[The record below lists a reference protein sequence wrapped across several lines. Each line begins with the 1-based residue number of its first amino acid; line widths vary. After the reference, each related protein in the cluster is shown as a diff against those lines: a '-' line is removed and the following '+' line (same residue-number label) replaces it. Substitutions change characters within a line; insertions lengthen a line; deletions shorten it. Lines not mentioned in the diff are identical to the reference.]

1 MWLQSFRARTG
12 YKAVRQFLVSKTA
25 PFRSR
30 KRLPFGLENGSLSV
44 SKTNLHVT
52 TCANL
57 NKMSLSS
64 TYRKHT
70 HREHILSL
78 PDTYIGSI
86 ENSVEEHYI
95 VEDDTFI
102 AKTLNFNP
110 GFYKLIDELLVNAHD
125 HVVRLRQNKSETPV
139 KTINISSDGKTF
151 TIRNDGESIDVEKH
165 PEYGVY
171 IPQLIFGELLT
182 STNYDKD
189 EKKLVGGKNGYGVK
203 LVNIFSQKFELTIV
217 DAKRGLKYN
226 QAFENNMSKIGTPTV
241 KPCKTKPFVEII
253 WTPDFQKFG
262 WTNSIPETL
271 LQVVKRRVYDL
282 AMTVGKDVK
291 ITWNDEHIKFK
302 DLSSYA
308 SWYLPKD
315 ASIITDNPQLHW
327 NIVLS
332 DSPTDK
338 AFNVSFVNGIWTRSG
353 KHVDEITNQV
363 VNYFVSHIETK
374 KKIKVKPALVRDSLA
389 VFIHCFVENP
399 AFSSQTKEVLTSKT
413 TCKLSDDFLKKVV
426 AKLNIVEK
434 VLEAQNIKDAK
445 DLKKTDGKK
454 TTKITGIPKLDDA
467 VLAGSNRSHEC
478 TLILTEGDSAK
489 AMALSGLSQ
498 EQRKLYGVFPLRGK
512 LLNVKDMT
520 SKKIEATEEIA
531 NMKKIIGL
539 ESGKKYKDVKSL
551 RYGSILIMTD
561 QDYDGS
567 HIRGLLINMF
577 HELWHQLIEIPGFI
591 TYMATPIVKATKASK
606 TLSFYSQYEYE
617 EWKKTNAN
625 WRVKYYKG
633 LGTSTRDEA
642 KEYFKSMNVVKYT
655 YSDDSDK
662 SIELAFNKSMADNR
676 KEWLK
681 TYSRSDI
688 VGSEKELL
696 YENFVNKDL
705 IHFSNYNLERSIP
718 NVMDGLKTSQ
728 RKILY
733 SALKRNLKSE
743 IRVAQFAGYVSE
755 HSGYHHGE
763 ASLNDAIIGM
773 AQDYVGSNNLAWL
786 VPQGQFGTRLQGGND
801 AASPRYIHTYLQ
813 PYISSLVP
821 ADDLECLKYRD
832 DDGLPVEPEWY
843 APILPMLLVNGARGI
858 GTGYSTYIPQCNPA
872 NLLLGLQRWLKKEV
886 ALTDI
891 NLEPWY
897 RGFTGTIEKS
907 GADYTVKGNWTIEKD
922 MMTITELPV
931 ETWTSDY
938 KEWLDKQLTEG
949 LIKDY
954 SDTSTDMTVSIKVK
968 LTGNAEHT
976 KVLEK
981 SLTSKIKLTNMH
993 AFDSECVINKY
1004 ESLHEILD
1012 EFSIIRLD
1020 LYKKRREHCL
1030 AQMRARLP
1038 FHENVVRFIEQ
1049 QSQDTPLPDLRRK
1062 TREECDTL
1070 LEKQKFVKISDTYDY
1085 LMDLPIKSITVT
1097 NARKHQADL
1106 ESLRAKIAHL
1116 EKKTPESLW
1125 LDDLETF
1132 SSIYSKKK

>member
-1 MWLQSFRARTG
+1 
-12 YKAVRQFLVSKTA
+12 
-25 PFRSR
+25 
-30 KRLPFGLENGSLSV
+30 
-44 SKTNLHVT
+44 
-52 TCANL
+52 
-57 NKMSLSS
+57 MSLSE

-70 HREHILSL
+70 PREHILSL
-78 PDTYIGSI
+78 PDTYVGSI
-86 ENSVEEHYI
+86 ENSMEEHYV
-95 VEDDTFI
+95 VEGESFV
-102 AKTLNFNP
+102 AKSINFNP

-125 HVVRLRQNKSETPV
+125 HVVRLRQKKSNNPV
-139 KTINISSDGKTF
+139 KNISISSDGKTF
-151 TIRNDGESIDVEKH
+151 TIRNDGESIDVEQH
-165 PEYGVY
+165 PDYHVF

-182 STNYDKD
+182 STNYDTT
-189 EKKLVGGKNGYGVK
+189 EKRLVGGKNGYGVK
-203 LVNIFSQKFELTIV
+203 LVNIFSKKFELTIV
-217 DAKRGLKYN
+217 DSKRQLKYN
-226 QAFENNMSKIGTPTV
+226 QIFEDNMSKICPPTI
-241 KPCKTKPFVEII
+241 KPCKTKSYVEII
-253 WTPDFQKFG
+253 WTPDFARFG
-262 WTNSIPETL
+262 WTDSIPGP
-271 LQVVKRRVYDL
+271 VVEVIQRRVFDL

-291 ITWNDEHIKFK
+291 ITWSDTAIKFR
-302 DLSSYA
+302 DLTSYA

-315 ASIITDNPQLHW
+315 TAILADNPQLNWH
-327 NIVLS
+327 VALG

-363 VNYFVSHIETK
+363 VSHFVCYIESK
-374 KKIKVKPALVRDSLA
+374 KKIKVKPSLIRDSLA

-399 AFSSQTKEVLTSKT
+399 SFSSQTKEVMTSKV
-413 TCKLSDDFLKKVV
+413 TCKLSEDFLKKAVS
-426 AKLNIVEK
+426 KLGIMEK
-434 VLEAQNIKDAK
+434 VLEAQNAKDNK

-467 VLAGSNRSHEC
+467 VLAGTNRSHEC

-498 EQRKLYGVFPLRGK
+498 DQRKLYGVFPLRGK

-520 SKKIEATEEIA
+520 AKKIEATEEIA
-531 NMKKIIGL
+531 NMKKILGL

-591 TYMATPIVKATKASK
+591 TYMATPIVKASKGNK
-606 TLSFYSQYEYE
+606 TLPFYSQYEYD
-617 EWKKTNAN
+617 EWKKTNHN
-625 WRVKYYKG
+625 WRIKYYKG

-642 KEYFKSMNVVKYT
+642 KEYFKSMNVVKYLYT
-655 YSDDSDK
+655 DDSDK

-688 VGSEKELL
+688 VGAGPELL
-696 YENFVNKDL
+696 YEDFVNKDL

-728 RKILY
+728 RKILF

-773 AQDYVGSNNLAWL
+773 AQDYVGSNNVAWL
-786 VPQGQFGTRLQGGND
+786 VPQGQFGTRLQGGKD
-801 AASPRYIHTYLQ
+801 SASPRYIHTFLQ
-813 PYISSLVP
+813 PYVSSLIP
-821 ADDLECLKYRD
+821 ADDMACLKYRD

-858 GTGYSTYIPQCNPA
+858 GTGYSTFIPQCNPA
-872 NLLLGLQRWLKKEV
+872 HLILGLQRWLRKEV
-886 ALTDI
+886 KLTDI

-907 GADYTVKGNWTIEKD
+907 DSDYVVKGVWKIEKD
-922 MMTITELPV
+922 TLTISELPV

-938 KEWLDKQLTEG
+938 KEWLDKQMTDG
-949 LIKDY
+949 IIKDY
-954 SDTSTDMTVSIKVK
+954 SDTSTDMQVCITIK
-968 LTGNAEHT
+968 LSDNAEHR
-976 KVLEK
+976 KIIEK
-981 SLTSKIKLTNMH
+981 SLTTKIKLSNMH
-993 AFDSECVINKY
+993 AFDSECVITKY
-1004 ESLHEILD
+1004 ESLHAILD
-1012 EFSIIRLD
+1012 EFSVIRLD
-1020 LYKKRREHCL
+1020 MYKKRKAACL
-1030 AQMRARLP
+1030 AEMKSRLP
-1038 FHENVVRFIEQ
+1038 YHENVVRFIKQ
-1049 QSQDTPLPDLRRK
+1049 QSRDIPIPDLRRK
-1062 TREECDTL
+1062 TVDECNFLLDTD
-1070 LEKQKFVKISDTYDY
+1070 KFTKIDDDFDY
-1085 LMDLPIKSITVT
+1085 LLNLPIKSLTIT
-1097 NARKHQADL
+1097 NAQKHENDL
-1106 ESLRAKIAHL
+1106 DTLRFKIAEL
-1116 EKKTPESLW
+1116 EKKSPEELW
-1125 LDDLETF
+1125 LSDLDSF
-1132 SSIYSKKK
+1132 SGMYSKKNK

>member
-1 MWLQSFRARTG
+1 M
-12 YKAVRQFLVSKTA
+12 
-25 PFRSR
+25 
-30 KRLPFGLENGSLSV
+30 
-44 SKTNLHVT
+44 
-52 TCANL
+52 
-57 NKMSLSS
+57 
-64 TYRKHT
+64 
-70 HREHILSL
+70 
-78 PDTYIGSI
+78 
-86 ENSVEEHYI
+86 
-95 VEDDTFI
+95 
-102 AKTLNFNP
+102 
-110 GFYKLIDELLVNAHD
+110 
-125 HVVRLRQNKSETPV
+125 
-139 KTINISSDGKTF
+139 
-151 TIRNDGESIDVEKH
+151 
-165 PEYGVY
+165 
-171 IPQLIFGELLT
+171 
-182 STNYDKD
+182 
-189 EKKLVGGKNGYGVK
+189 
-203 LVNIFSQKFELTIV
+203 
-217 DAKRGLKYN
+217 
-226 QAFENNMSKIGTPTV
+226 
-241 KPCKTKPFVEII
+241 
-253 WTPDFQKFG
+253 
-262 WTNSIPETL
+262 
-271 LQVVKRRVYDL
+271 
-282 AMTVGKDVK
+282 
-291 ITWNDEHIKFK
+291 
-302 DLSSYA
+302 
-308 SWYLPKD
+308 
-315 ASIITDNPQLHW
+315 
-327 NIVLS
+327 
-332 DSPTDK
+332 
-338 AFNVSFVNGIWTRSG
+338 
-353 KHVDEITNQV
+353 DEITNQV
-363 VNYFVSHIETK
+363 VSHIVNYIDTK
-374 KKIKVKPALVRDSLA
+374 KKIKVKPAIVRDSLA

-413 TCKLSDDFLKKVV
+413 TCKLSEDFLKKVV
-426 AKLNIVEK
+426 AKLSIVDK

-467 VLAGSNRSHEC
+467 VLAGTNRSHEC
-478 TLILTEGDSAK
+478 VLILTEGDSAK

-498 EQRKLYGVFPLRGK
+498 DQRKLYGVFPLRGK

-531 NMKKIIGL
+531 NMKKILGL
-539 ESGKKYKDVKSL
+539 ESGKKYADVKSL

-591 TYMATPIVKATKASK
+591 TYMATPIVKASKGSK
-606 TLSFYSQYEYE
+606 TLSFYSQYEYD

-642 KEYFKSMNVVKYT
+642 KEYFKSMNVVKYI
-655 YSDDSDK
+655 YSEHSDP
-662 SIELAFNKSMADNR
+662 SIELAFNKSMSDNR
-676 KEWLK
+676 KDWLK

-858 GTGYSTYIPQCNPA
+858 GTGYSTYIPQCNPH
-872 NLLLGLQRWLKKEV
+872 NLLVGLQRWLKKEV
-886 ALTDI
+886 KLTDI
-891 NLEPWY
+891 NLDPWY

-907 GADYTVKGNWTIEKD
+907 GADYTVKGRWTIEKD
-922 MMTITELPV
+922 TMSITELPV

-949 LIKDY
+949 IIKDY
-954 SDTSTDMTVSIKVK
+954 SDTSTDTHISIKVK
-968 LTGNAEHT
+968 LTGNADHT
-976 KVLEK
+976 KILEK

-993 AFDSECVINKY
+993 AFDSDCVINKY
-1004 ESLHEILD
+1004 ESLHDILD
-1012 EFSIIRLD
+1012 EFAVIRLD
-1020 LYKKRREHCL
+1020 LYKKRRAHCL

-1049 QSQDTPLPDLRRK
+1049 QSMDDPLPDLRRK
-1062 TREECDTL
+1062 TREECDGL
-1070 LEKQKFVKISDTYDY
+1070 LEKQKFTKISDSYDY
-1085 LMDLPIKSITVT
+1085 LMDLPFKSITVT

-1106 ESLRAKIAHL
+1106 EALRTKISDL
-1116 EKKTPESLW
+1116 EKKTAEGLW

-1132 SSIYSKKK
+1132 SSKNK

>member
-1 MWLQSFRARTG
+1 
-12 YKAVRQFLVSKTA
+12 
-25 PFRSR
+25 
-30 KRLPFGLENGSLSV
+30 
-44 SKTNLHVT
+44 
-52 TCANL
+52 
-57 NKMSLSS
+57 MSLSQ

-86 ENSVEEHYI
+86 ENSTEEHYV
-95 VEDDTFI
+95 VEGDSFA

-125 HVVRLRQNKSETPV
+125 HVVRLRERKSTNPV
-139 KTINISSDGKTF
+139 KNINISSDGRTF

-165 PEYGVY
+165 PDYDVY

-203 LVNIFSQKFELTIV
+203 LVNIFSKKFELTIV
-217 DAKRGLKYN
+217 DAKRNLKYN
-226 QAFENNMSKIGTPTV
+226 QVFENNMSTIGTPSV
-241 KPCKTKPFVEII
+241 KPCKTKSYVEII
-253 WTPDFQKFG
+253 WTPDFTKFG
-262 WTNSIPETL
+262 WSESIPDII
-271 LQVVKRRVYDL
+271 LQVVQRRVYDL

-291 ITWNDEHIKFK
+291 ITWCDTPIRFR
-302 DLSSYA
+302 DLTSYA

-315 ASIITDNPQLHW
+315 ATIITDNPQLHW
-327 NIVLS
+327 HVALS

-363 VNYFVSHIETK
+363 VSHIVNYIETK

-413 TCKLSDDFLKKVV
+413 SCRLSEDFLKKVL
-426 AKLNIVEK
+426 KLGIIDK
-434 VLEAQNIKDAK
+434 VLEAQNVKDAK

-454 TTKITGIPKLDDA
+454 TSKITGIPKLDDA
-467 VLAGSNRSHEC
+467 VLAGTTRSHEC

-539 ESGKKYKDVKSL
+539 ESGKKYTDVKSL

-606 TLSFYSQYEYE
+606 TLSFYSQYDYE
-617 EWKKTNAN
+617 EWRKENPSWK
-625 WRVKYYKG
+625 VKYYKG

-642 KEYFKSMNVVKYT
+642 KEYFKTMNVMKYM
-655 YSDDSDK
+655 YSEKSDE
-662 SIELAFNKSMADNR
+662 SIQLAFNKSMSDKR
-676 KEWLK
+676 KEWLQ
-681 TYSRSDI
+681 TYSRSNILDNGH
-688 VGSEKELL
+688 VS
-696 YENFVNKDL
+696 YEDFVNKDL

-728 RKILY
+728 RKILF

-813 PYISSLVP
+813 PYIGSLVP
-821 ADDLECLKYRD
+821 TDDLECLKYRD

-858 GTGYSTYIPQCNPA
+858 GTGYSTYIPQCNPS
-872 NLLLGLQRWLKKEV
+872 NLLVGIQRWLKKEV
-886 ALTDI
+886 KLEDI

-897 RGFTGTIEKS
+897 RGFTGTIEKTGS
-907 GADYTVKGNWTIEKD
+907 DFTVKGNWTINKD
-922 MMTITELPV
+922 TMTITELPV

-949 LIKDY
+949 IIKDY
-954 SDTSTDMTVSIKVK
+954 SDTSTDTHVSITIK
-968 LTGNAEHT
+968 LTGTPEHT
-976 KVLEK
+976 KLIEK

-993 AFDSECVINKY
+993 AFNSECIINKY
-1004 ESLHEILD
+1004 ETLHEILD
-1012 EFSIIRLD
+1012 EFSVIRLD
-1020 LYKKRREHCL
+1020 LYKKRRAHCL
-1030 AQMRARLP
+1030 AQMKAKLP
-1038 FHENVVRFIEQ
+1038 FHENVVKFIEQ
-1049 QSQDTPLPDLRRK
+1049 QSLDTPLPDLRRK

-1070 LEKQKFVKISDTYDY
+1070 LEKYFVKISDSYDY
-1085 LMDLPIKSITVT
+1085 LMDLPIKSITTT

-1106 ESLRAKIAHL
+1106 ESLRGKISDL
-1116 EKKTPESLW
+1116 EKKTPEQLW

-1132 SSIYSKKK
+1132 SGIYSKKK